1 MTVSV
6 VVRVSERPPQPG
18 DVRALERAEKQC
30 FVDPWPAQFFLTEMF
45 APGRFQR
52 VLVDPDGTLVAYLFA
67 AWQYLDLH
75 VLKIAVL
82 PEHRRQG
89 LAQRLMAAAHAHAA
103 RNAGETLTLEVRP
116 SNRSA
121 IALYERLGFSDVGR
135 RPRYYPDGEDAVV
148 MTRRLEPDL
157 R

>member
-1 MTVSV
+1 MSV
-6 VVRVSERPPQPG
+6 VIRVNERTPQPG
-18 DVRALERAEKQC
+18 DVRSLERAEKLC
-30 FVDPWPAQFFLTEMF
+30 FSDPWPAQFFLTEMF

-52 VLVDPDGTLVAYLFA
+52 LLVDPDGQFVAYLFA

-89 LAQRLMAAAHAHAA
+89 LAQRLMAAAEAHA
-103 RNAGETLTLEVRP
+103 RDNAGETLTLEVRP

-121 IALYERLGFSDVGR
+121 IALYDSLGYSVVGR
-135 RPRYYPDGEDAVV
+135 RTGYYPDGEDAVV
-148 MTRRLEPDL
+148 MTKRVGFDDR
-157 R
+157 